1 MIAVSLHVLGDVV
14 TFGLFPR
21 SSSSSLLVNSSRSLL
36 SSSLAFS
43 RFSRSPPSFQIW
55 ALYGQKL
62 NLCCLVSPWVA
73 GRESKI
79 GNVSSKTGFLLP
91 RDIQASSRSTARRR
105 QKYDKSGNTTHQIA
119 LASPHVAGA
128 STELLPTLALKKP
141 TRFQRRIA
149 RKYRVHLHRFKANLQ
164 PFFQPLQ
171 HRLFL
176 LESAACQGRCVN
188 FAAQLRRLF
197 CLGPGS

>member
-1 MIAVSLHVLGDVV
+1 MSLHVLGDVV

-21 SSSSSLLVNSSRSLL
+21 SSSSLLVDTSRPLL
-36 SSSLAFS
+36 SSSFAFLALLFL
-43 RFSRSPPSFQIW
+43 SRSGVCITKNSAFV
-55 ALYGQKL
+55 AL
-62 NLCCLVSPWVA
+62 CLLWLLDVRAKQTTS
-73 GRESKI
+73 
-79 GNVSSKTGFLLP
+79 SSKTGFLLP

-119 LASPHVAGA
+119 LVSPHVAGA
-128 STELLPTLALKKP
+128 STERLPTLARKKF

-149 RKYRVHLHRFKANLQ
+149 RKYRVHLHLFKANLQ

-171 HRLFL
+171 HCLFL
-176 LESAACQGRCVN
+176 LDSAACQGRCVN

-197 CLGPGS
+197 CLGPGSWLVYA